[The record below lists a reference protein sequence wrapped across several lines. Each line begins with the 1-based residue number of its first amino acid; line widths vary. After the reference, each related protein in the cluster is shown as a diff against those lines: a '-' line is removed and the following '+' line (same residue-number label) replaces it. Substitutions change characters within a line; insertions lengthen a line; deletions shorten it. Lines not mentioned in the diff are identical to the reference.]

1 VNKLSQARLFLSRS
15 VAIWSRNI
23 RVWGKLAGPSLM
35 GNFGEPLLYLL
46 VLGYGLG
53 QFVGE
58 VEGLSYMAFLAS
70 GVICTSAVN
79 SASFEGMYSAYT
91 RMDVQ
96 QTWLGMLSTP
106 IGVAEVVL
114 GEVLWAATKSLISV
128 SAILLVASGLGLVGD
143 AWALFVLPV
152 AFLTGLCFSSLALLV
167 TSFARGYD
175 FFLYYTTLFITPMVL
190 LSGVFFPIASLP
202 DFVQYLIK
210 ALPLYHAISLVRPL
224 MTGGELTFVLL
235 HVSVL
240 LLFGL
245 LAATLATHRI
255 KKRLIK

>member
-1 VNKLSQARLFLSRS
+1 VSNILSIRLFFIRS
-15 VAIWSRNI
+15 VSIWSRNI
-23 RVWGKLAGPSLM
+23 QVWRKLAGPSLM

-58 VEGLSYMAFLAS
+58 VKGLSYMAFLAS

-106 IGVAEVVL
+106 LGVAEVVF

-128 SAILLVASGLGLVGD
+128 SAILIVSIALGLVGD
-143 AWALFVLPV
+143 AWAIFILPV

-167 TSFARGYD
+167 TSYARSYD

-190 LSGVFFPIASLP
+190 LSGVFFPIESLP
-202 DFVQYLIK
+202 NFVQYLVK
-210 ALPLYHAISLVRPL
+210 VLPLYHAISLVRPL
-224 MTGGELTFVLL
+224 MTGGELTFVLGHL
-235 HVSVL
+235 SVL
-240 LLFGL
+240 LFFGVS
-245 LAATLATHRI
+245 AAMLATYRV

>member
-1 VNKLSQARLFLSRS
+1 VSKLSIVRLFLTRS
-15 VAIWSRNI
+15 SSIWSRNI
-23 RVWGKLAGPSLM
+23 RVWSKLAGPSLM

-58 VEGLSYMAFLAS
+58 VKGLSYMAFLAS

-106 IGVAEVVL
+106 VGVAEVVF

-128 SAILLVASGLGLVGD
+128 SAILIVSIGLGLVGD
-143 AWALFVLPV
+143 AWAVFILPV

-167 TSFARGYD
+167 TSYARSYD

-202 DFVQYLIK
+202 EFVQYLVK
-210 ALPLYHAISLVRPL
+210 VLPLYHAISLVRPL
-224 MTGGELTFVLL
+224 MTGGELSFVFLHIAVLL
-235 HVSVL
+235 VFGVS
-240 LLFGL
+240 
-245 LAATLATHRI
+245 AAMLATYRI